1 MAVYSLIIICLSVAA
16 LLAVLLFK
24 QIIPHELALVIVILS
39 FVSFVPFY
47 QISYNVQQSKDKQK
61 TIINIDSVLKKNKSA
76 KVILDP
82 QLCNKVRK
90 HYVRQ
95 FESTTVVKGSD
106 CESGLLVITKN
117 KTEGK

>member
-24 QIIPHELALVIVILS
+24 QIIPHELALVIVILF

-47 QISYNVQQSKDKQK
+47 QIQQSKDKQK